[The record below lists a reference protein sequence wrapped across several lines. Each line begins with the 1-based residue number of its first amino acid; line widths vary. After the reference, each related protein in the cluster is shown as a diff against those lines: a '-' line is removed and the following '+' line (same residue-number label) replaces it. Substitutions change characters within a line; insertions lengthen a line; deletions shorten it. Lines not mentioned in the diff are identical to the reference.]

1 MLDPLPCHFN
11 LQLVEAV
18 APFLTSDLEASPVS
32 LHEMARNNNYGKRP
46 WREGPSHV
54 GQSPP
59 PHRMRMVVGLG
70 WVSVANR

>member
-1 MLDPLPCHFN
+1 
-11 LQLVEAV
+11 
-18 APFLTSDLEASPVS
+18 
-32 LHEMARNNNYGKRP
+32 MARNNNYGKRP